1 MTKHQQKYTKVLMKL
16 FPKNP
21 QRAVPRPQVGLY
33 LYQPFLADGYMSRI
47 GFQPF
52 HPVFPQNKCQAR
64 VFDLMNSPYYEV
76 VMVVLICL
84 NNVVLMIESMDESH
98 IMEDICHWL
107 HFFFILIFLIECILK
122 IIAFRQHYF
131 KDGWNI
137 IDFIILL
144 IQIIGKFYMSE
155 YLLTDLL

>member
-1 MTKHQQKYTKVLMKL
+1 M
-16 FPKNP
+16 
-21 QRAVPRPQVGLY
+21 G
-33 LYQPFLADGYMSRI
+33 RI
-47 GFQPF
+47 DFQPF
-52 HPVFPQNKCQAR
+52 HPVFPQNKCQAG
-64 VFDLMNSPYYEV
+64 VFDLVNSPYYEV

-84 NNVVLMIESMDESH
+84 SVVLLMMEGVDESYT
-98 IMEDICHWL
+98 MEEILHWI
-107 HFFFILIFLIECILK
+107 HFFFIIIFLIECILK